1 VVRGTFS
8 PARAWRPAAGA
19 RLARTLGVMNTPSA
33 SIEQFAALIPPSLG
47 QESGKVF
54 YSGRA
59 AFAKPADL
67 YILGANPGGDPV
79 NYPIETVGHHTR
91 QVLEELPENWSA
103 YRDEIWEGAPPGTWG
118 MAPRV
123 LHLFRQL
130 GVQPDLV
137 PASNLIFVR
146 SRREE
151 HIKQRQVMLAEMC
164 WPFHARVIE
173 VLRPKVVLCLGN
185 TAGKYVC
192 RRLGAKKLIDEFI
205 EQNDRH
211 WKNQTFASSSGAH
224 VVVATHPSVA
234 DWSASA
240 TDPSA
245 LVRRALA

>member
-1 VVRGTFS
+1 
-8 PARAWRPAAGA
+8 
-19 RLARTLGVMNTPSA
+19 MNTFTA
-33 SIEQFAALIPPSLG
+33 GIERFAALIPHSLEA
-47 QESGKVF
+47 ESGKVF

-59 AFAKPADL
+59 AFAGPSEI
-67 YILGANPGGDPV
+67 YVLGANPGGDPV
-79 NYPIETVGHHTR
+79 NYQTETVGNHTR
-91 QVLEELPENWSA
+91 QVLTELPDNWSA
-103 YRDEIWEGAPPGTWG
+103 YRDEVWEGAPPGTYG

-130 GVQPDLV
+130 GLQPDLV

-151 HIKQRQVMLAEMC
+151 HIKERQAALAELC
-164 WPFHARVIE
+164 WPFHASVIE
-173 VLRPKVVLCLGN
+173 EIRPRVVLCLGN
-185 TAGKYVC
+185 TAGKFV
-192 RRLGAKKLIDEFI
+192 RRKLGASRLVDKFV

-211 WKNQTFASSSGAH
+211 WKNQSFVSHTGMR

-245 LVRRALA
+245 LVRRSLA